1 MNTQLLSRILS
12 HLRGVTF
19 LALLSLAASDA
30 GAASASAA
38 TKLSPLV
45 ADEQTMRLFEFG
57 VMALVAAFVVIFVL
71 GSRSN
76 LMLAREVAAKLEQAV
91 SMQFA
96 QVGTGGG
103 KKLVRDGQSYF
114 WFYATGRK
122 YTSGIMVLM
131 DFAKRMD
138 VFSYTSSFMTS
149 PQKDRVIMYL
159 PITSDVNME
168 PMSLLL
174 VTKKELAR
182 LRELNDGAALKA
194 AETFAVQAMGV
205 SGLPSDF
212 VAMSEHPD
220 IVTALL
226 PDSIC
231 AIILEN
237 AKFVNSVH
245 VAENGTAR
253 WDSQSRASSR
263 LVRVDFN
270 LPTRRSLLPEV
281 VESMVKVALHLV
293 DAAAETKLT
302 VAAKKKAM
310 EIRRK
315 ADQEVERIQQKKR
328 AEEAAARR
336 LEKRK
341 EEEEAVGKMSR
352 EKQMKYEEKKRKKEL
367 NARMRK
373 AIRK

>member
-1 MNTQLLSRILS
+1 M
-12 HLRGVTF
+12 TF

-114 WFYATGRK
+114 WFYATGRR

-281 VESMVKVALHLV
+281 VESMVKVALYLV

>member
-1 MNTQLLSRILS
+1 M
-12 HLRGVTF
+12 TF
-19 LALLSLAASDA
+19 LALLSLAAADT
-30 GAASASAA
+30 GAASASTIA
-38 TKLSPLV
+38 KQSPLV
-45 ADEQTMRLFEFG
+45 ADEQTMMLFEYG
-57 VMALVAAFVVIFVL
+57 VVALVAAFVVIFVL

-76 LMLAREVAAKLEQAV
+76 LMLARAVAAKLEQTI

-96 QVGTGGG
+96 QVGTEEG

-114 WFYATGRK
+114 WFYATGRR
-122 YTSGIMVLM
+122 YTSGMTVYM

-138 VFSYTSSFMTS
+138 IFSYTSSLMMS

-182 LRELNDGAALKA
+182 LKELNDGVALKA
-194 AETFAVQAMGV
+194 AETLAAHAMGV
-205 SGLPSDF
+205 HGLPSDF

-231 AIILEN
+231 AILLEN
-237 AKFVNSVH
+237 AKFVNSIH
-245 VAENGTAR
+245 VVENGSAR

-270 LPTRRSLLPEV
+270 LPVKRSLLPGV

-302 VAAKKKAM
+302 PATKKRSL
-310 EIRRK
+310 EIRK
-315 ADQEVERIQQKKR
+315 KVVQEVERIQQKKR
-328 AEEAAARR
+328 AEEVAARR

-341 EEEEAVGKMSR
+341 EEEEAIGKMSR
-352 EKQMKYEEKKRKKEL
+352 EKQLKYEEKKRKKEH

-373 AIRK
+373 VTRK